1 MDWDKHDRYTYN
13 KAIDSFAVIGKEL
26 ASPVVLAENAYSVD
40 ETGILL
46 SVLNSLKVLA
56 GRHELKTHRGAC
68 VKRTLITAIECIS
81 ADSRHLKPLIIWP
94 ATTHWS
100 TWTTHP
106 TPGWHYGHSDSGY
119 TDTITS
125 LHWI

>member
-1 MDWDKHDRYTYN
+1 MDWDRHNRHIYN
-13 KAIDSFAVIGKEL
+13 KVIDSFAVIGKEL
-26 ASPVVLAENAYSVD
+26 ASPVVLAENTYSVD
-40 ETGILL
+40 EAGILS

-68 VKRTLITAIECIS
+68 VERTLITSIECIS

-94 ATTHWS
+94 ATTHRS

-106 TPGWHYGHSDSGY
+106 TRGWHYGHCGSGY
-119 TDTITS
+119 TDTMIS